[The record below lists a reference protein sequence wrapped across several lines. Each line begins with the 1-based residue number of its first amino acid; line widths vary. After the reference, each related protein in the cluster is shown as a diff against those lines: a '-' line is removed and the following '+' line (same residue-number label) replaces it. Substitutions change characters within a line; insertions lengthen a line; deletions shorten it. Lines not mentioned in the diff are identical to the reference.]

1 MRYSKEKLKDFFR
14 KVSIV
19 SAPFV
24 PAPFLVIFID
34 LSIEVF
40 MALWIPFYAFFVSRA
55 SERLLEE
62 KDPTMVLIGWVSG
75 LIVIMT
81 ILGILLIL

>member
-1 MRYSKEKLKDFFR
+1 MRYSREKLKGFFR
-14 KVSIV
+14 KISIV

-24 PAPFLVIFID
+24 PAPFLTIFID

-40 MALWIPFYAFFVSRA
+40 IALWIPFYVFFVSRA

-62 KDPTMVLIGWVSG
+62 KDPTIVLIGWAFG
-75 LIVIMT
+75 LVVIVM
-81 ILGILLIL
+81 ILAILLIL